1 MAEKSKSKESETPE
15 NIIVAA
21 DHGRLDL
28 VTALLEGGAD
38 PNTVD
43 EIGTSPL
50 HNAAKRG
57 HWHIARLLLEKNAS
71 PQIEDGNRA
80 TPLRLAVRAGHQE
93 IVRLLLECDPPT
105 IETKQR
111 ETYRYHLRIAAALGY
126 TEIVQLFLDC
136 NTPTLGRNDEQ
147 TALHQAA
154 AKGHHDVCEILLK
167 HDKALTRSL
176 WERMTG
182 PSLEVFSKDYTG
194 NTPFAY
200 AVIKGH
206 ERTVEV
212 FLRNYPELGKS
223 CDRENGLLFHRV
235 VSEGKIEM
243 VQIFLNHGTDPELKD
258 KQGCGAIHMA
268 IIAENRGWVT
278 GLTEII
284 KLLLEHGASADA
296 KDKQG
301 YSPEFYS
308 NNPKTTMML
317 RNHAATQ
324 SKGTSLPISPIASA
338 PPPEYKA

>member
-50 HNAAKRG
+50 HNAAKGG

-71 PQIEDGNRA
+71 PRIEDGNRA

-93 IVRLLLECDPPT
+93 IVRLLLEC
-105 IETKQR
+105 I
-111 ETYRYHLRIAAALGY
+111 
-126 TEIVQLFLDC
+126 
-136 NTPTLGRNDEQ
+136 NDEQ

-235 VSEGKIEM
+235 VSGGKIEM
-243 VQIFLNHGTDPELKD
+243 VRIFLNHGTDPELKD
-258 KQGCGAIHMA
+258 KQGCGAIHVA
-268 IIAENRGWVT
+268 IVAENRGWVT

-308 NNPKTTMML
+308 NNPKTSMML
-317 RNHAATQ
+317 RNHASTQ
-324 SKGTSLPISPIASA
+324 SKGTSLPISPIASD